1 MSRRTIGVLVT
12 FAVVVAAC
20 GSGGAAE
27 TTTTVRENPQ
37 IVVTYDGTGCVY
49 DGPETMTTGAAGVTF
64 INETDSEVWLG
75 WWLLNDDVEYD
86 TFAQQNNPTQG
97 LPKGMIDEEMLWFQ
111 APSGEK
117 TRGNRAESGTT
128 AFACVLHVGSGVG
141 ARVTEVWNFISLE
154 VTP

>member
-1 MSRRTIGVLVT
+1 M
-12 FAVVVAAC
+12 
-20 GSGGAAE
+20 
-27 TTTTVRENPQ
+27 
-37 IVVTYDGTGCVY
+37 
-49 DGPETMTTGAAGVTF
+49 
-64 INETDSEVWLG
+64 G
-75 WWLLNDDVEYD
+75 WWLLNDDVDYD

-97 LPKGMIDEEMLWFQ
+97 LPKGMIAEELLWFQ

-117 TRGNRAESGTT
+117 SRGNLAAPGTT